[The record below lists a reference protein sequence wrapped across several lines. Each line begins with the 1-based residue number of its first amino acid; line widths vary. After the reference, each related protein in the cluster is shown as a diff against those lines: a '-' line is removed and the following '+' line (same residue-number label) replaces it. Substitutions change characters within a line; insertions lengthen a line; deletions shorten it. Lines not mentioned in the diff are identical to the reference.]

1 MKKLP
6 LAVATS
12 AVLAGL
18 WGCDDSNSVSANE
31 SANAPQSSANED
43 TSYENVVKTYDD
55 LWVCSKSRE
64 GLEIFVSDESE
75 IYKCVDGTWVIRG
88 TSADKPSKDEK
99 SSSSAVEDGNSFG
112 ESVDIIVKGDDS
124 SSSTTASSSSAK
136 SSSSSVAYSSSHPG
150 NVTTVRCGDLWCGK
164 TDLEGRVITGIGD
177 ETSGWWYFFDDNE
190 SPMDGNSRIIFPGDV
205 DENIY
210 GNFFGPLTEQYG
222 GIKASVVIGSR
233 YEYSF
238 AGFGFN
244 IVDEMRTGGD
254 ISDWEGV
261 CLVYSSTRAFKLE
274 LVPENEVAVTEY
286 NNYYAGVPSASLA
299 VADLPW
305 SKFRQETGWGL
316 KVPVESVLEKTA
328 AVKLVFNSSSDI
340 FIHSIGRYGT
350 CDGSRTYVPKS
361 SSSSVKSS
369 SSAMSSSSVRSSS
382 SSVARSYKEY
392 KYESA
397 YAVGTVGSHPA
408 YKTSKLQWDGNDAEG
423 RVQTGSEEETA
434 GYWYA
439 FNDAI
444 DGGDSKVLFPSDVKE
459 NAYGNFFGPLAE
471 SYDGIKAKVDI
482 GTAYEYAYAGIG
494 FDLYSENKEGVDVS
508 GLGGICLAYF
518 STATFSIEL
527 VPENPLVMTE
537 YNNYKANVAKS
548 PARTIVNIPWSRFK
562 QETGWGKTVSQEE
575 ALKSISSIYIR
586 FTSPSEFEIFEIGKY
601 GECL

>member
-6 LAVATS
+6 LTVATTV
-12 AVLAGL
+12 AFAGL
-18 WGCDDSNSVSANE
+18 WGCDDFNSVGADASA
-31 SANAPQSSANED
+31 SVPQSSSTESS
-43 TSYENVVKTYDD
+43 SYENVVKTYDD

-75 IYKCVDGTWVIRG
+75 IYKCVDGAWAVKE
-88 TSADKPSKDEK
+88 TSTVKPSREE
-99 SSSSAVEDGNSFG
+99 SSSSEAIDPAKG
-112 ESVDIIVKGDDS
+112 ESS
-124 SSSTTASSSSAK
+124 SVESSSSAK

-150 NVTTVRCGDLWCGK
+150 NTGLPCGDLWCGTK
-164 TDLEGRVITGIGD
+164 GQRDRVMTGMGD
-177 ETSGWWYFFDDNE
+177 ETSGYWYYFDDNE
-190 SPMDGNSRIIFPGDV
+190 APMNGSSRIIFPIEV
-205 DENIY
+205 ENDTKF
-210 GNFFGPLTEQYG
+210 NFWGELTETYG
-222 GIKASVVIGSR
+222 GIKASVVLGKN

-238 AGFGFN
+238 AGLGFN
-244 IVDEMRTGGD
+244 VVDEKLTGGD
-254 ISDWEGV
+254 IADWEGF
-261 CLVYSSTRAFKLE
+261 CLVYSSTAQFKLE
-274 LVPENEVAVTEY
+274 LVPEDEKDVTEY
-286 NNYYAGVPSASLA
+286 NNYSANLPKTSDA
-299 VADLPW
+299 VIVDIPW
-305 SKFRQETGWGL
+305 AKFKQERGWGQT
-316 KVPVESVLEKTA
+316 VPLADIVAKTA
-328 AVKLVFNSSSDI
+328 AIKLIFNFSGDVL
-340 FIHSIGRYGT
+340 IHSIGRYGT

-369 SSAMSSSSVRSSS
+369 SSAMSSSSARSS
-382 SSVARSYKEY
+382 SSVAGGGYREY
-392 KYESA
+392 KYVSPYTTE
-397 YAVGTVGSHPA
+397 AVGTHPA

-537 YNNYKANVAKS
+537 YNNYKAAVAKS
-548 PARTIVNIPWSRFK
+548 PSKTLVNIPWSKFK
-562 QETGWGKTVSQEE
+562 QETGWGKTVSQED